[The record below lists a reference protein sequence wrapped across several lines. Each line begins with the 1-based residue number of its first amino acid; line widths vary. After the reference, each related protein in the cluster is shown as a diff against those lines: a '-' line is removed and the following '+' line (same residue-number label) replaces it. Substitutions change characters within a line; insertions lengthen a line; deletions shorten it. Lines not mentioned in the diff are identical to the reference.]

1 MATIKN
7 FVSGIIAGFLNL
19 FITPFV
25 IGFIPAI
32 PYSFYIL
39 QPLLFGLWVFVA
51 TIILER
57 FWR

>member
-7 FVSGIIAGFLNL
+7 FVSGIIAAFLNL
-19 FITPFV
+19 LITPFV
-25 IGFIPAI
+25 IGFIPTF

-51 TIILER
+51 TIILEKV
-57 FWR
+57 WR